1 METPE
6 LQTQSLTQTWLDT
19 ANIYYLLLS
28 TSFVSN
34 FPKGITRGIRQKNIT
49 PCLPYLIID
58 KVLPIPLIVT
68 IEWFKEEN
76 INISISLFGCGY
88 TPRWLR

>member
-58 KVLPIPLIVT
+58 KVLPIPLVT
-68 IEWFKEEN
+68 IEWFKDETAN
-76 INISISLFGCGY
+76 INISSVCGCGY
-88 TPRWLR
+88 TPRWLG